1 MSAGL
6 ALPKSVFGHGF
17 VLHRGE
23 KMSKSLGNVVDPLGL
38 AAAFGVDQ
46 LRYFLLRDVSFGQ
59 DGSYSAEAI
68 VNRCNADL
76 ANSFGNLAQRTLSF
90 IAKNCA
96 GKLPLGGK
104 GDPADEALRQLIET
118 TCVDVCRQWEDLA
131 LSQGIEEWLRA
142 VFACNQYID
151 AQAPW
156 TLRKTDPDR
165 MTAVLATLV
174 RAIRDLA
181 ILIRPVIP
189 ASADILLEQLGIPT
203 DERSMAALGNAKSY
217 ARLAGSD
224 FVLAAPKPIFPKL
237 EMPAAA

>member
-1 MSAGL
+1 MSAGVE
-6 ALPKSVFGHGF
+6 LPRQVFGHGF

-23 KMSKSLGNVVDPLGL
+23 KMSKSLGNVVDPMDL
-38 AAAFGVDQ
+38 ATAFGVDP
-46 LRYFLLRDVSFGQ
+46 LRYFLLREVTFGQ

-90 IAKNCA
+90 IAKNC
-96 GKLPLGGK
+96 GGTLPTGGK
-104 GDPADEALRQLIET
+104 GDEADEALLGMLRSTGEE
-118 TCVDVCRQWEDLA
+118 VCRLWQELS
-131 LSQGIEEWLRA
+131 LSQGIEAWLRA

-156 TLRKTDPDR
+156 SLRKTDPER

-174 RAIRDLA
+174 QAICDLA

-189 ASADILLEQLGIPT
+189 ASADALLDQLGVPA
-203 DERSMAALGNAKSY
+203 ERRTMTNLADAEGYAAH
-217 ARLAGSD
+217 ARSGFTLAP
-224 FVLAAPKPIFPKL
+224 PKPIFPKL
-237 EMPAAA
+237 ELPADT

>member
-1 MSAGL
+1 
-6 ALPKSVFGHGF
+6 
-17 VLHRGE
+17 
-23 KMSKSLGNVVDPLGL
+23 VVDPLGL

-104 GDPADEALRQLIET
+104 ADSADEALRQLVER
-118 TCVDVCRQWEDLA
+118 TCADVCQHWEDLA

-189 ASADILLEQLGIPT
+189 ASADILLDQLGVPT
-203 DERSMAALGNAKSY
+203 EERSMAALGDAESY

-224 FVLAAPKPIFPKL
+224 FVLAAPRPIFPKL